1 MANFSSIIINGELVG
16 GSDIMME
23 MYQNGEL
30 KELIDSVEI

>member
-1 MANFSSIIINGELVG
+1 G

-30 KELIDSVEI
+30 QQLFTAA